1 MTDTHGPVGIAGEL
15 FEAILGDPIVSPH
28 GHCDPSWFAENRP
41 FADPA
46 ELLIIPDH
54 YLFRMLYS
62 QGIPMEALGVGVPAA
77 ERNPREIFRLFAQN
91 WHLFLGTP
99 SRVWLRETLAQVF
112 GIRETLSSETAD
124 AIFDKIAERLHGE
137 DFRPRTLFEAF
148 NIEVLATTDAA
159 TDDLHHHDAILAS
172 GWSGRIVP
180 TFRPD
185 AVLDP
190 NHDQFRGE
198 LKALGEQAN
207 QDVRNYDGYLD
218 ALRARRQHFIE
229 RGATASDHAIERLRT
244 DWLTRQEIEKLYQT
258 MLVGDGTGE
267 DAERFYGHMLV
278 EMAQMSVEDGLV
290 MQIHA
295 GSRRNTNELVMTKFG
310 RDMGADMPVATNW
323 VTGLEPLL
331 NRVGNDPHFTLIAF
345 TLDESTYARELAPM
359 AGHWPCLR
367 IGPPWWFHD
376 SPAGFERYFDQVVE
390 TAGYHNLAGFNDDT
404 RAFLSIPARHQV
416 WREGV
421 ARHLGRQV
429 KARAFG
435 KADAHELAKLLSTGL
450 ARKAYRL
457 GEPGA

>member
-1 MTDTHGPVGIAGEL
+1 MKSKQGLVGAAGEI
-15 FEAILGDPIVSPH
+15 FEAIGDDPIVSPH
-28 GHCDPSWFAENRP
+28 GHCDPVWFAENQP

-46 ELLIIPDH
+46 ELLIVPDH

-62 QGIPMEALGVGVPAA
+62 QGISMDSLGVGVPQ
-77 ERNPREIFRLFAQN
+77 ENRKPREIFRLFADN

-99 SRVWLRETLAQVF
+99 SRIWLDKTLDQVF
-112 GIRETLSSETAD
+112 GIHEVLSEATAD
-124 AIFDKIAERLHGE
+124 HAYDRISERLQE
-137 DFRPRTLFEAF
+137 AEFLPRTLFEWF
-148 NIEVLATTDAA
+148 DIEVLATTDAA
-159 TDDLHHHDAILAS
+159 TDDLRHHDAIRAS
-172 GWSGRIVP
+172 GWPGRVVP

-190 NHDQFRGE
+190 GHDLFAQE
-198 LKALGEQAN
+198 LKTLGEQTGLEIGN
-207 QDVRNYDGYLD
+207 FETYLQ
-218 ALRARRQHFIE
+218 ALRMRRAFFVE
-229 RGATASDHAIERLRT
+229 RGATASDHAIERLQT
-244 DWLTRQEIEKLYQT
+244 EWLDRSEVETLFQATLTGQQT
-258 MLVGDGTGE
+258 AQ
-267 DAERFYGHMLV
+267 DAAQFYGHMLV

-295 GSRRNTNELVMTKFG
+295 GSRRNTNIDVMQRFG

-323 VTGLEPLL
+323 VTGLETLL
-331 NRVGNDPHFTLIAF
+331 NRVGNDPQFTLIAF

-376 SPAGFERYFDQVVE
+376 SPAGIDRYFDQVVE

-421 ARHLGRQV
+421 ARHLARQV
-429 KARAFG
+429 EARAFG
-435 KADAHELAKLLSTGL
+435 KGEALELARLLSTDL
-450 ARKAYRL
+450 AREVYRL
-457 GEPGA
+457 GFARA